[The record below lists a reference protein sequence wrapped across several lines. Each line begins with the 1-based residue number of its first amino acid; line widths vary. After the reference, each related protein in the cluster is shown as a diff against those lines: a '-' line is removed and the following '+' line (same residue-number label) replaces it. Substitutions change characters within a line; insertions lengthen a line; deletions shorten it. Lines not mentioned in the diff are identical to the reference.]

1 MELAISKLTARRV
14 IYYFEGYVK
23 GERPKGLKFVFYNY
37 DLKITIKPSVFEWD
51 GDTFRMMLHVEQA
64 NENNPISSGDYYP
77 IAVDGKGKQYP
88 LQVAKSIIEER
99 EQAEWKNDVVVNKGK
114 GHHVICKSLMDLDT
128 DELFI
133 HVDTVLPK
141 PRKNYIRRKCG
152 ELYYGVRNDLKDW
165 HRSFLWLFLIFST
178 SAVKSVAIRFYS
190 VPDHVLKLVEMKNLF
205 TTVCLSVD
213 WTKNI
218 SLYWISNL
226 RSIRHTDHL
235 K

>member
-152 ELYYGVRNDLKDW
+152 ELYYGVR
-165 HRSFLWLFLIFST
+165 
-178 SAVKSVAIRFYS
+178 IRFYS

>member
-37 DLKITIKPSVFEWD
+37 DLKITIIPSVFEWD

-99 EQAEWKNDVVVNKGK
+99 EHTGSSSQQTLI
-114 GHHVICKSLMDLDT
+114 HVISNGNDLSGKLMSRNCR
-128 DELFI
+128 EMI
-133 HVDTVLPK
+133 SSVDKHALH
-141 PRKNYIRRKCG
+141 IRRTDPACFNLYQNRTRTKRLYRNLIKCK
-152 ELYYGVRNDLKDW
+152 LSDLMQNQCL
-165 HRSFLWLFLIFST
+165 HCLWN
-178 SAVKSVAIRFYS
+178 FY
-190 VPDHVLKLVEMKNLF
+190 
-205 TTVCLSVD
+205 
-213 WTKNI
+213 
-218 SLYWISNL
+218 
-226 RSIRHTDHL
+226 
-235 K
+235 

>member
-77 IAVDGKGKQYP
+77 IAVDAKGKQYP

-114 GHHVICKSLMDLDT
+114 GHHVICKWIRMNF
-128 DELFI
+128 LFMLI
-133 HVDTVLPK
+133 PCSRNRVKIIFAENVG
-141 PRKNYIRRKCG
+141 NYIMECAM
-152 ELYYGVRNDLKDW
+152 
-165 HRSFLWLFLIFST
+165 I
-178 SAVKSVAIRFYS
+178 
-190 VPDHVLKLVEMKNLF
+190 
-205 TTVCLSVD
+205 
-213 WTKNI
+213 
-218 SLYWISNL
+218 
-226 RSIRHTDHL
+226 
-235 K
+235 